1 MAKVKIKDFKL
12 PSFEIP
18 CPALKDF
25 RDRTFLYREEDDS
38 IFVRGVGNPTKA
50 NIMFV
55 AACPMS
61 EDVDEEYSFSDPSLL
76 KAESTAYFKRLCLSK
91 GIDLDKEYFTTL
103 VKYALPRKL
112 KLKPRAEDIKFCQ
125 DLLEEEIA
133 LVKPKVIV
141 CLGKEAATYFLGLN
155 TRLAQIE
162 EAWLDSKK
170 YNAKLYIIE
179 DCQKSFFKPEYQD
192 KMEKDIQVL
201 AKHYEYLCE
210 GRSYLNN
217 IPQDYKL
224 IQTKKDLINWIDQ
237 MKQENIKLFA
247 VDCEWGGMNFV
258 DGTLRSIQFCWAP
271 GKAVFIH
278 FHNEELKWNFDAP
291 KEEIYKIISDYFND
305 KSIKFLGHN
314 IAADYQWMSKH
325 IGIDIHEDR
334 CWVDTMFGLQ
344 TADEY
349 ADLKLEKLAAKYTD
363 LGRYD
368 IDLLLW
374 KKENKGVKFNEDEGY
389 GSIPTEI
396 LFPYGCK
403 DVDTTFRMASIVE
416 DMLKKDNTWD
426 YYRNIKNPFV
436 TDEFAE
442 MSMFGAPF
450 NMDIAN
456 KIRLSYLICKYLM
469 KKEFDKLL
477 KEESKE
483 LLFKSVTANLYDPT
497 LLGKFLTEVYP
508 KLLEL
513 NDYDAAIKLLK
524 PFLKTKI
531 KEVIPALKHFI
542 NIDSFNYMSAPCK
555 QAWLFDVKKYTPV
568 KSTKALTGSSVDWD
582 KVIKKGL
589 EKEYTPAVDKDTL
602 KIYATAGDKLCLHIL
617 QMSAVETITKTFL
630 KGEEGGLQKFIA
642 SDGRLHTN
650 YVLTESSRPRTFKPN
665 ILNIPRYVT
674 DYIKQAFK
682 KAYSELN
689 ISYNKE
695 KDCLDFSNANLD
707 LFNSLVNEFK
717 KEYNIDQTISL
728 EEFKPY
734 GIRECF
740 RVPDNKWLIDADYA
754 TAEVFAIAYLAN
766 DKRLIS
772 TLTEPDPQ
780 FALKKM
786 PDGSEKSVRIAY
798 IDDIVQFSEKA
809 KDKSL
814 LHDPNDPDLLRD
826 EKGNL
831 KHPKQDVHWMAVENE
846 FLMDTPREKLDK
858 NKTRDAAG
866 KISNFSIPYGTSPEL
881 LERQVELASGEKPP
895 KGTGQKM
902 IDSYMKTKPDVA
914 KFLEKCKQSVFNP
927 GYYQAPSGYKRH
939 YSPVI
944 PDVNSGLSDYQ
955 RDKIIQSTQ
964 RQACNIPLQNLVA
977 DSLARSVVM
986 MHRYCRQHNLKT
998 RIFMPLYDCN
1008 YCEVPKEEILIIEKL
1023 IVDCMST
1030 NNYWDLPGGRLAFTA
1045 EPEIGK
1051 ACGTKLTKSEK
1062 EQLERD
1068 IETLKNE

>member
-1 MAKVKIKDFKL
+1 M
-12 PSFEIP
+12 
-18 CPALKDF
+18 
-25 RDRTFLYREEDDS
+25 
-38 IFVRGVGNPTKA
+38 
-50 NIMFV
+50 
-55 AACPMS
+55 
-61 EDVDEEYSFSDPSLL
+61 
-76 KAESTAYFKRLCLSK
+76 
-91 GIDLDKEYFTTL
+91 
-103 VKYALPRKL
+103 
-112 KLKPRAEDIKFCQ
+112 
-125 DLLEEEIA
+125 
-133 LVKPKVIV
+133 
-141 CLGKEAATYFLGLN
+141 
-155 TRLAQIE
+155 
-162 EAWLDSKK
+162 
-170 YNAKLYIIE
+170 
-179 DCQKSFFKPEYQD
+179 
-192 KMEKDIQVL
+192 
-201 AKHYEYLCE
+201 
-210 GRSYLNN
+210 
-217 IPQDYKL
+217 
-224 IQTKKDLINWIDQ
+224 
-237 MKQENIKLFA
+237 
-247 VDCEWGGMNFV
+247 
-258 DGTLRSIQFCWAP
+258 
-271 GKAVFIH
+271 
-278 FHNEELKWNFDAP
+278 
-291 KEEIYKIISDYFND
+291 
-305 KSIKFLGHN
+305 
-314 IAADYQWMSKH
+314 
-325 IGIDIHEDR
+325 
-334 CWVDTMFGLQ
+334 
-344 TADEY
+344 
-349 ADLKLEKLAAKYTD
+349 
-363 LGRYD
+363 
-368 IDLLLW
+368 
-374 KKENKGVKFNEDEGY
+374 
-389 GSIPTEI
+389 
-396 LFPYGCK
+396 
-403 DVDTTFRMASIVE
+403 
-416 DMLKKDNTWD
+416 
-426 YYRNIKNPFV
+426 
-436 TDEFAE
+436 
-442 MSMFGAPF
+442 
-450 NMDIAN
+450 
-456 KIRLSYLICKYLM
+456 
-469 KKEFDKLL
+469 
-477 KEESKE
+477 
-483 LLFKSVTANLYDPT
+483 
-497 LLGKFLTEVYP
+497 
-508 KLLEL
+508 
-513 NDYDAAIKLLK
+513 
-524 PFLKTKI
+524 
-531 KEVIPALKHFI
+531 
-542 NIDSFNYMSAPCK
+542 
-555 QAWLFDVKKYTPV
+555 
-568 KSTKALTGSSVDWD
+568 
-582 KVIKKGL
+582 
-589 EKEYTPAVDKDTL
+589 
-602 KIYATAGDKLCLHIL
+602 
-617 QMSAVETITKTFL
+617 
-630 KGEEGGLQKFIA
+630 
-642 SDGRLHTN
+642 
-650 YVLTESSRPRTFKPN
+650 RPRTFKPN

-1008 YCEVPKEEILIIEKL
+1008 YCEVPKDEILIIEKL

-1068 IETLKNE
+1068 IEILKH